1 MNDHFFF
8 LISSFKKW
16 NSSSTNINSL
26 NERRKGDV
34 VPVKIVTGNSLV
46 KAFKEEGT
54 RNEQVENNT
63 NCLQEEYQ
71 EGKCSAEDC

>member
-1 MNDHFFF
+1 MIIFFF

-26 NERRKGDV
+26 NERKKGDV

>member
-1 MNDHFFF
+1 M
-8 LISSFKKW
+8 ISSFKKW